1 MPGKILDIDLAQAT
15 TDVAVDGKYD
25 HALILVRWQRRPVG
39 QLQVAIA
46 DGRVSLQDVWARA
59 REYYGD
65 QLAGRCVESLLF
77 GGGAARPSATC
88 PCTVIVCTRDRPSD
102 LQRCV
107 ESLLQCDPPPA
118 EIVVVDNA
126 PPNDATE
133 RVAARYPVRYVVE
146 PRKGL
151 NWARTRGARAAT
163 LDIVLYTDDDVVVDP
178 GWPAAMCAPFDD
190 PQVAATTGLV
200 LALELETVAQEAFER
215 YYGFSR
221 GIRDVRFTMANLDP
235 VEAGKAGA
243 GASMAFRR
251 NLVNGLRLF
260 ECELDCGTA
269 AQSGGDNYAFY
280 RLLDEG
286 FAIYYTTAAL
296 CRHRHRRTE
305 EELLA
310 TLHGYGVGLYSFLLR
325 CIDDHRDWSALRA
338 GVSWFLS
345 SRLRN
350 VLRALLRRPDV
361 LPRQYSAAEIKGALA
376 AFRAYRRTR
385 RAEREWN
392 RSQPS
397 TKEAS

>member
-1 MPGKILDIDLAQAT
+1 VQI
-15 TDVAVDGKYD
+15 
-25 HALILVRWQRRPVG
+25 
-39 QLQVAIA
+39 AIA
-46 DGRVSLQDVWARA
+46 NGRVSLQDVWARA
-59 REYYGD
+59 RECYGD
-65 QLAGRCVESLLF
+65 QLASRFVESLLF
-77 GGGAARPSATC
+77 GGGAARASTAR
-88 PCTVIVCTRDRPSD
+88 PCTVIVCTRDRPAD

-151 NWARTRGARAAT
+151 NWARTRGARAARS
-163 LDIVLYTDDDVVVDP
+163 DIVLYTDDDVVVDP

-200 LALELETVAQEAFER
+200 LAFELETLAQESFER
-215 YYGFSR
+215 YSGFSR
-221 GIRDVRFTMANLDP
+221 GTRDVRFTMANLDP
-235 VEAGKAGA
+235 VGAGKAGA

-251 NLVNGLRLF
+251 NLVNDLRLF

-269 AQSGGDNYAFY
+269 ALSGGDNYAFY

-305 EELLA
+305 AELLA
-310 TLHGYGVGLYSFLLR
+310 ALHGYGVGVYSFLFR
-325 CIDDHRDWSALRA
+325 CIDDHQDWRALRA
-338 GVSWFLS
+338 GLRWFLGFH
-345 SRLRN
+345 LRN
-350 VLRALLRRPDV
+350 VVRAILRRPDV
-361 LPRQYSAAEIKGALA
+361 PPRQYSAAVMKGALA
-376 AFRAYRRTR
+376 ALAAYRRTR
-385 RAEREWN
+385 KAEREWN
-392 RSQPS
+392 RSHPPTQ
-397 TKEAS
+397 EAS